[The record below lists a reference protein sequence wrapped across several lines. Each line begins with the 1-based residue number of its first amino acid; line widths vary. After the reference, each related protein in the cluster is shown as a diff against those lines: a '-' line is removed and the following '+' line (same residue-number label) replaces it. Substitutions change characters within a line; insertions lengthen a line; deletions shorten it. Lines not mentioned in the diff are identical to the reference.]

1 MVHHWSRLRKWI
13 LTAPLSLAAALL
25 LCLLLLPLRGFAS
38 PPTLQVPTIRIG
50 HAPTD
55 HHAPLYI
62 AALNPDYFKAHG
74 GLYLKQITPR
84 KQYQLMDGDRLLA
97 NINISSG
104 AGGEKLVRTLD
115 EGLNDLS
122 FGGVPA
128 LLSFIDKGSEIK
140 ILSPT
145 MADGSGLVVRPD
157 LPARNWQEFV
167 SLARTGPEPIRIGFK
182 TALSVQVLILEAAL
196 RAEQIA
202 YSKDV
207 TAKGGAG
214 IILMNLAEEKNL
226 LPALENGIIDGF
238 VINQPFVAMAEDK
251 GSGRTLARLSEL
263 PPKGS
268 WQQTPCC
275 ALAGNTRYVAE
286 HPLEVEALLTLLLR
300 ANMYLTAH
308 PEESA
313 SQVAEW
319 LGVAPSVERLAL
331 PTITFTTDYS
341 GDWHHGVDFW
351 IDSMIAAGKLK
362 DRVKKA
368 RETNSLP
375 ATVYDMKIYAR
386 ARKNLK

>member
-1 MVHHWSRLRKWI
+1 MHHCSILRKWI
-13 LTAPLSLAAALL
+13 LTALLSGPAVLL
-25 LCLLLLPLRGFAS
+25 LCLLLPLHGFAS
-38 PPTLQVPTIRIG
+38 PPPGQVPFIRIG
-50 HAPTD
+50 HAPND
-55 HHAPLYI
+55 HHSPLYI
-62 AALNPDYFKAHG
+62 AAMNPDYFRTHG
-74 GLYLKQITPR
+74 GLYLKQITFR
-84 KQYQLMDGDRLLA
+84 KEYQLMDGERLLA
-97 NINISSG
+97 NLIITSS

-128 LLSFIDKGSEIK
+128 LFSFIDKGSEIK

-167 SLARTGPEPIRIGFK
+167 ALARTGPEPLRIGYK

-207 TAKGGAG
+207 AAKGGARV
-214 IILMNLAEEKNL
+214 ILMNLAEEKNL

-251 GSGRTLARLSEL
+251 GSGRTLANLSEL

-268 WQQTPCC
+268 WQLTPCC
-275 ALAGNTRYVAE
+275 ALAGNTRYVAA
-286 HPLEVEALLTLLLR
+286 HPLEVEAALTLFLR
-300 ANMYLTAH
+300 ANRYITEH
-308 PEESA
+308 PEES
-313 SQVAEW
+313 SRQVAEW
-319 LGVAPSVERLAL
+319 LGVAPEVERLSL

-341 GDWHHGVDFW
+341 GHWHRGVDFW
-351 IDSMIAAGKLK
+351 IDSMVEAGKLK
-362 DRVKKA
+362 NRVKKA

-375 ATVYDMKIYAR
+375 ATVYDMEIYFR
-386 ARKNLK
+386 ARENIK